1 MNIAEKHLEQTL
13 LKQPSIT
20 SFLAKHQTL
29 ADHVAKYA
37 CIDYFSLNSICT
49 SEGIH
54 RDLTSMGFKPPKH
67 PTDVMNLIY
76 SKYEKV
82 LEEYKEI
89 ISQNCDQRF
98 SLDLDE
104 LTALTKK
111 RYMNVNFF
119 TQDKVINIGLV

>member
-1 MNIAEKHLEQTL
+1 
-13 LKQPSIT
+13 
-20 SFLAKHQTL
+20 
-29 ADHVAKYA
+29 
-37 CIDYFSLNSICT
+37 
-49 SEGIH
+49 
-54 RDLTSMGFKPPKH
+54 
-67 PTDVMNLIY
+67 MNLIY

-111 RYMNVNFF
+111 RFMNVNLF

>member
-1 MNIAEKHLEQTL
+1 
-13 LKQPSIT
+13 
-20 SFLAKHQTL
+20 
-29 ADHVAKYA
+29 
-37 CIDYFSLNSICT
+37 
-49 SEGIH
+49 
-54 RDLTSMGFKPPKH
+54 
-67 PTDVMNLIY
+67 MNLIY

-111 RYMNVNFF
+111 RYMNVNLF
-119 TQDKVINIGLV
+119 TQYKVINIGLV